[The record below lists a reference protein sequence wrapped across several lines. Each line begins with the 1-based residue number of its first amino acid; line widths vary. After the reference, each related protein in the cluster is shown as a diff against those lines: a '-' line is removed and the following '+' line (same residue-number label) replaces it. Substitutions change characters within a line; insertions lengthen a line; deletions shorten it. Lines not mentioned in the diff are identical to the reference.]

1 MELPVKA
8 ERVRRAG
15 RCCSKSSCLP
25 RLLFAELD
33 ESGFGIHAI
42 DDGDGFQADACGTE
56 LCSTGLHAL
65 FYRDTDADEFGACL
79 LHEIDE
85 RLAGFTVG
93 EEIVHD
99 EDLVGRLEVRAR
111 NENVVELFVREGICL
126 GNVLVVGAVDGLA
139 LLGEYHGYIVQVGD
153 ECRDGDSACLNGE
166 YLVELDVGKTAFE
179 LFADFLHQA
188 DVNLVV

>member
-15 RCCSKSSCLP
+15 R
-25 RLLFAELD
+25 E
-33 ESGFGIHAI
+33 
-42 DDGDGFQADACGTE
+42 ADACGAE
-56 LCSTGLHAL
+56 FCSTGLHAL
-65 FYRDTDADEFGACL
+65 FNRDTDSDEFGACL
-79 LHEIDE
+79 LHEVDE

-93 EEIVHD
+93 EEIVYD
-99 EDLVGRLEVRAR
+99 ENFIGRLEVRAR

-126 GNVLVVGAVDGLA
+126 GDVLVVGAVDGLA
-139 LLGEYHGYIVQVGD
+139 LFGKNYRHVVQVGD
-153 ECRDGDSACLNGE
+153 ECRDGDTACLDGE
-166 YLVELDVGKTAFE
+166 HLIELDVGKTAFE

>member
-1 MELPVKA
+1 M
-8 ERVRRAG
+8 
-15 RCCSKSSCLP
+15 
-25 RLLFAELD
+25 FAELD
-33 ESGFGIHAI
+33 ESGFGVHAI
-42 DDGDGFQADACGTE
+42 DDGDGFEADACGAE

-65 FYRDTDADEFGACL
+65 FDGDADTDEFSACL
-79 LHEIDE
+79 FHEVDK

-93 EEIVHD
+93 EEVVD
-99 EDLVGRLEVRAR
+99 NQNLVGRLEVRAR

-126 GNVLVVGAVDGLA
+126 GNVFVIGAVDGLA

-153 ECRDGDSACLNGE
+153 KCRDGDTACLDGE
-166 YLVELDVGKTAFE
+166 HLIELDVGKTAFE